1 LYDEIVL
8 YLVVFQTL
16 LFQVFGFGFRIVGNQ
31 QFVVLSFNHFSF
43 LGADFELVLCEC
55 KRSLELLVLLLEEI
69 QFQLKLLFG
78 SLKVFNLIVN
88 LFGGDS
94 IS

>member
-16 LFQVFGFGFRIVGNQ
+16 LFQVFDFDFRIVDNQ
-31 QFVVLSFNHFSF
+31 VFVVLSFNHFLLF
-43 LGADFELVLCEC
+43 GADFELVLCKC

-88 LFGGDS
+88 LVGGDNRS
-94 IS
+94 